1 MTSTAQPPATTS
13 DTAMMRALAVRP
25 GVPDSLH
32 AREVR
37 RPTVDDVANGRG
49 VLVRLLRVGLDGTDH
64 EIIKAEYGQAP
75 PGDDFLIIGHEN
87 LGEVVEVGPNVPSSI
102 RPGTLV
108 VSTVRRPGHSI
119 YDLIGRQD
127 VTLDAVYYERGINL
141 LHGYL
146 SEWYVE
152 DCAWVVSLAPALTR
166 VGVLLEPTSVAEKGV
181 GQAYAL
187 QRRLP
192 LWRPERGLVVGAGT
206 IGLLAALVL
215 RLRGLDVTVYSRRP
229 PPYRNSKLAEALG
242 ATYESSSL
250 RPLPDVA
257 RDHGPFDIVLEASG
271 FSPLAW
277 AAADVLGK
285 NGVLVLSSVTGGD
298 RAAQIPSDHINQG
311 FVLGNKVMVGTVN
324 ASREDFER
332 GAHDLVLAETLY
344 AGWLEQLLTTPVA
357 GLADARTVV
366 AALEDADTIKAFVE
380 IAPSSRTTTR

>member
-1 MTSTAQPPATTS
+1 MC
-13 DTAMMRALAVRP
+13 ALAVRP
-25 GVPDSLH
+25 GVADSLH
-32 AREVR
+32 GREVR
-37 RPTVDDVANGRG
+37 RPTVDDVPNGRG

-87 LGEVVEVGPNVPSSI
+87 LGEVVRVGPNVPSSI
-102 RPGTLV
+102 RPGTFV

-127 VTLDAVYYERGINL
+127 VTLDDVYYERGINL

-152 DCAWVVSLAPALTR
+152 DCAWVVSLAPALSR
-166 VGVLLEPTSVAEKGV
+166 VGVLLEPTAVAEKGV

-192 LWRPERGLVVGAGT
+192 LWRPERGLVIGAGT

-215 RLRGLDVTVYSRRP
+215 RLRGLEVTVYSRRP

-242 ATYESSSL
+242 AKYESSSL
-250 RPLPDVA
+250 RALPDVA
-257 RDHGPFDIVLEASG
+257 RNHGSFDIVFEASG

-277 AAADVLGK
+277 EAADVLGK
-285 NGVLVLSSVTGGD
+285 NGVLVLSSVTAGN
-298 RAAQIPSDHINQG
+298 RSAQIPSDHINQG

-344 AGWLEQLLTTPVA
+344 PGWLEQLLTTPVT
-357 GLADARTVV
+357 GLADARAVV
-366 AALEDADTIKAFVE
+366 AALEDAATIKAFVE
-380 IAPSSRTTTR
+380 IAGSSWTVTR

>member
-1 MTSTAQPPATTS
+1 MAAGAAT
-13 DTAMMRALAVRP
+13 MRAIAVRP
-25 GVPDSLH
+25 GVADSLH
-32 AREVR
+32 ARDVR
-37 RPTVDDVANGRG
+37 QPRVDDVSNGRG
-49 VLVRLLRVGLDGTDH
+49 VLVRVLRMGLCGTDRD
-64 EIIKAEYGQAP
+64 IIRAEYGQAP

-87 LGEVVEVGPNVPSSI
+87 LGEVVDVGPNVPPSI
-102 RPGTLV
+102 RPGGLV

-127 VTLDAVYYERGINL
+127 ITLDDVYYERGINL

-152 DCAWVVSLAPALTR
+152 DCAWVVPLGPALSS
-166 VGVLLEPTSVAEKGV
+166 VGVLLEPTSVAEKGI

-192 LWRPERGLVVGAGT
+192 LWRPERGLVIGAGT

-229 PPYRNSKLAEALG
+229 GPYLNSELAEAIG
-242 ATYESSSL
+242 ARYQSSSL
-250 RPLPDVA
+250 RPLADVA
-257 RDHGPFDIVLEASG
+257 REQGPFDIAFEASG

-285 NGVLVLSSVTGGD
+285 NGVLVLSSVTGGA
-298 RAAQIPSDHINQG
+298 RTEEIPSDHINEG

-332 GAHDLVLAETLY
+332 GANDQLLAEALY
-344 AGWLEQLLTTPVA
+344 PGWLERLLTTPIN
-357 GLADARTVV
+357 GLADPAAVLR
-366 AALEDADTIKAFVE
+366 ALEDQHTIKAHVE
-380 IAPSSRTTTR
+380 IAAPSGKGAR

>member
-1 MTSTAQPPATTS
+1 MTADAAT
-13 DTAMMRALAVRP
+13 MRAIAVRP
-25 GVPDSLH
+25 GVADSLH

-37 RPTVDDVANGRG
+37 RPQLDDIPNGRG
-49 VLVRLLRVGLDGTDH
+49 VLVRVLRVGLDGTDH
-64 EIIKAEYGQAP
+64 DIIKAEYGQAP

-87 LGEVVEVGPNVPSSI
+87 LGEVADVGPNVPRSI
-102 RPGTLV
+102 RPGGLV

-127 VTLDAVYYERGINL
+127 VTLDDVYYERGINL

-152 DCAWVVSLAPALTR
+152 DCAWVVSLAPALSR
-166 VGVLLEPTSVAEKGV
+166 VGVLLEPTSVAEKGI

-192 LWRPERGLVVGAGT
+192 LWRPERGLVIGAGT

-229 PPYRNSKLAEALG
+229 GPYLNSELAEAIG
-242 ATYESSSL
+242 ARYESSSL
-250 RPLPDVA
+250 RPLGDVA
-257 RDHGPFDIVLEASG
+257 RDHGPFDIAFEASG

-277 AAADVLGK
+277 EAADVLGK

-298 RAAQIPSDHINQG
+298 RTAQIPSDHVNQG

-324 ASREDFER
+324 APREDFER
-332 GAHDLVLAETLY
+332 GADDHLLAEALY
-344 AGWLEQLLTTPVA
+344 PGWLERLLTTPVN
-357 GLADARTVV
+357 GLGDPAAVL
-366 AALEDADTIKAFVE
+366 AALEDEHTIKAHVE
-380 IAPSSRTTTR
+380 IGAPSAGGAR